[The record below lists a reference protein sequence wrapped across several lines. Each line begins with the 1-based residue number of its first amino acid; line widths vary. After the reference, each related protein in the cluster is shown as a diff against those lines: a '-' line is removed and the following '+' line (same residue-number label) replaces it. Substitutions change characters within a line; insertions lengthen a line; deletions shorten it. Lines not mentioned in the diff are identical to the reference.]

1 MPSQG
6 DVANDAALEVDANSS
21 AGSIIGSGAVTVAA
35 GVTLSANNL
44 IQDSLTMALGGTTPA
59 ANAKISTTFALSLAH
74 LTVTLAGG
82 FAPAAG
88 NSFDLLDW
96 GSIAAPFS
104 SVSLPTLSGSLSWNT
119 SLLYTT
125 GVISVV
131 GTSVPG
137 DYGGDGIVD
146 AADYTIWR
154 DTLGSTVDLRANGD
168 IAGASAGKI
177 DQADYN
183 FWKSHFGTHVGSGA
197 GDPETV
203 PEPASWLSMLI
214 ALCVG
219 KILLSFSLKSSF
231 RLAIV
236 GNDDRP
242 LV

>member
-1 MPSQG
+1 MLKTGGSIQTLTGSNSFSGGTTISGGALVIGAAGALPSQG
-6 DVANDAALEVDANSS
+6 DVANDATLEVDANSS
-21 AGSIIGSGAVTVAA
+21 AGNIIGSGAVTVAA

-44 IQDSLTMALGGTTPA
+44 IQDSLTMALGGTAPA

-104 SVSLPTLSGSLSWNT
+104 SVTLPTLSGSLSWNT

-137 DYGGDGIVD
+137 DYNGRRYRRRGRLYYLARYARLDG
-146 AADYTIWR
+146 
-154 DTLGSTVDLRANGD
+154 
-168 IAGASAGKI
+168 
-177 DQADYN
+177 
-183 FWKSHFGTHVGSGA
+183 
-197 GDPETV
+197 
-203 PEPASWLSMLI
+203 
-214 ALCVG
+214 
-219 KILLSFSLKSSF
+219 
-231 RLAIV
+231 
-236 GNDDRP
+236 
-242 LV
+242 